1 MAKGKKADE
10 QTLEVAR
17 AFLAAGESVAEVSRK
32 LKVPESTVRGWR
44 KRFEAEDAEIAEAE
58 KTPVEGGG
66 GKELLVHYQMGEF
79 AELRAQKKRE
89 MIERA
94 WRIIE
99 KSQML
104 TEKGLD
110 RAIEDAPRIDDVLRL
125 LATVGGA
132 MSATELKAAFKVLTE
147 LKLMDV
153 GKLSSVMGTMYD
165 KQALACR
172 EETEI
177 LGGSVDVRRFED
189 L

>member
-44 KRFEAEDAEIAEAE
+44 KKFEREDEGAAEAA
-58 KTPVEGGG
+58 KMPVEGGG
-66 GKELLVHYQMGEF
+66 GRELLQHYASDNF
-79 AELRAQKKRE
+79 AELRALKKRE

-99 KSQML
+99 KSQLL

-110 RAIEDAPRIDDVLRL
+110 RAIEDADKIDNVLL
-125 LATVGGA
+125 LLSSMGSQ
-132 MSATELKAAFKVLTE
+132 MSAGEFKAALKVLTE
-147 LKLMDV
+147 LKVMDV

-165 KQALACR
+165 KQALAFG
-172 EETEI
+172 EETAI